1 MISKFLVISLFCV
14 SAVAAVDMFGE
25 GTPPEAGGQSSPELQ
40 PLSELDARRPIDQVP
55 DAVVVE
61 TLENP
66 LARTRSEE
74 FAIISGR
81 TLFSPLRRE
90 QVVVQPPVEAPVVP
104 SVVASARPPPAPDPD
119 DFTLLGVVAA
129 NGEKIAL
136 LRWNKTQET
145 MRLRPGDSYTG
156 WKIAEI
162 NDRNVLI
169 EQQGSLFSLML
180 FKGESDDSAIA
191 AQD

>member
-1 MISKFLVISLFCV
+1 MISKFLVISLIGV
-14 SAVAAVDMFGE
+14 SAVAAVEFFGE
-25 GTPPEAGGQSSPELQ
+25 RTPSEAGNQSLPELQ
-40 PLSELDARRPIDQVP
+40 PLSMLDARKEIDQEP
-55 DAVVVE
+55 GAVVIK

-66 LARTRSEE
+66 LARIRSEE
-74 FAIISGR
+74 FAIISER

-90 QVVVQPPVEAPVVP
+90 QVVVQLPVEAPVVP
-104 SVVASARPPPAPDPD
+104 SVVVAAQPSPAPDPD
-119 DFTLLGVVAA
+119 DFTLLGVAAA
-129 NGEKIAL
+129 NGERIAL

-145 MRLRPGDSYTG
+145 VRLKPDDNYAG

-169 EQQGSLFSLML
+169 EQQGSMFSLTL
-180 FKGESDDSAIA
+180 FKGGSDDKATA

>member
-25 GTPPEAGGQSSPELQ
+25 RTPSDAGGQSLPEMQ
-40 PLSELDARRPIDQVP
+40 PLSKFDARRPIDQEPGVL
-55 DAVVVE
+55 VVK
-61 TLENP
+61 THENP
-66 LARTRSEE
+66 LARIRSEE
-74 FAIISGR
+74 FAIISER

-90 QVVVQPPVEAPVVP
+90 LVVVQPSAEAPVVP
-104 SVVASARPPPAPDPD
+104 SVVVAAQPSRVPDPD
-119 DFTLLGVVAA
+119 DFTLLGVAAA
-129 NGEKIAL
+129 NGERIAL

-145 MRLRPGDSYTG
+145 IRLRPGENYTG

-169 EQQGSLFSLML
+169 EQQGKLFSLKL
-180 FKGESDDSAIA
+180 FKGGSDDRAIA
-191 AQD
+191 APD

>member
-1 MISKFLVISLFCV
+1 MISRFLVISFFCV
-14 SAVAAVDMFGE
+14 SAVAALDMFGE
-25 GTPPEAGGQSSPELQ
+25 RTPSEAGGQTSPELQ
-40 PLSELDARRPIDQVP
+40 PLSKLDGRRPIDQERET
-55 DAVVVE
+55 VVVK

-66 LARTRSEE
+66 LSRTHSEE
-74 FAIISGR
+74 FAIISER

-90 QVVVQPPVEAPVVP
+90 QVVVQLPVEAPVVP
-104 SVVASARPPPAPDPD
+104 SVVVAAQPSPAPDPD
-119 DFTLLGVVAA
+119 DFTLLGVAAA
-129 NGEKIAL
+129 NGERIAL

-145 MRLRPGDSYTG
+145 VRLKPDDNYAG

-169 EQQGSLFSLML
+169 EQQGSMFSLTL
-180 FKGESDDSAIA
+180 FKGGSDDKATA

>member
-1 MISKFLVISLFCV
+1 MISKFLVISFFCV

-25 GTPPEAGGQSSPELQ
+25 RTPSDAVGQSSSEMH
-40 PLSELDARRPIDQVP
+40 PLSKPDARRLIDQET
-55 DAVVVE
+55 DAVVVK

-66 LARTRSEE
+66 LARIRSEE
-74 FAIISGR
+74 FAIISWR

-90 QVVVQPPVEAPVVP
+90 QVVVQPPVEAPVVQP
-104 SVVASARPPPAPDPD
+104 VIVVARPPPAPDPD

-180 FKGESDDSAIA
+180 FKGRSDDSAIA
-191 AQD
+191 PPD

>member
-1 MISKFLVISLFCV
+1 MISRFLVISLIGV
-14 SAVAAVDMFGE
+14 SAVAAVDIFGE
-25 GTPPEAGGQSSPELQ
+25 RTPSEAGGQSSPELQ
-40 PLSELDARRPIDQVP
+40 PLPKLDARRPIDQEP
-55 DAVVVE
+55 DAVVVK

-66 LARTRSEE
+66 LERTRSEE

-90 QVVVQPPVEAPVVP
+90 QVVVQLPVEAPVVP
-104 SVVASARPPPAPDPD
+104 SVVVAAQPSPVPDPD
-119 DFTLLGVVAA
+119 DFTLLGVAAA
-129 NGEKIAL
+129 NGERIAL

-145 MRLRPGDSYTG
+145 VRLKPDDNYAG

-169 EQQGSLFSLML
+169 EQQGSMFSLTL
-180 FKGESDDSAIA
+180 FKGWSDDKATA

>member
-14 SAVAAVDMFGE
+14 SAIAAVDMFGE
-25 GTPPEAGGQSSPELQ
+25 RTPSEAGGQSSPELQ
-40 PLSELDARRPIDQVP
+40 LLSKPDARRLIDQEP

-66 LARTRSEE
+66 LARMRSEE
-74 FAIISGR
+74 FAIISER

-90 QVVVQPPVEAPVVP
+90 QVVVQPPVDVPLTQPVI
-104 SVVASARPPPAPDPD
+104 VAARPPPAPDPD

-129 NGEKIAL
+129 NGERIAL

-145 MRLRPGDSYTG
+145 IRLRPGDNYTG

-162 NDRNVLI
+162 NDRNVLV
-169 EQQGSLFSLML
+169 EQQGKLFSLKL
-180 FKGESDDSAIA
+180 FKGVSDDGAIA
-191 AQD
+191 PPD

>member
-1 MISKFLVISLFCV
+1 MISKLLVISLFCV
-14 SAVAAVDMFGE
+14 GAVAAVDMFGE
-25 GTPPEAGGQSSPELQ
+25 RTPSEAGGQSSPELQ
-40 PLSELDARRPIDQVP
+40 LLPQPDASRLIDQEP
-55 DAVVVE
+55 DAVVVR

-90 QVVVQPPVEAPVVP
+90 QVEVQPPVEAPVAQPVI
-104 SVVASARPPPAPDPD
+104 VAARPPPAPDPD

-129 NGEKIAL
+129 NGERIAL

-169 EQQGSLFSLML
+169 EQQGSLFSLTL
-180 FKGESDDSAIA
+180 FKGGSDDSAIA
-191 AQD
+191 PPD

>member
-1 MISKFLVISLFCV
+1 MISKFLVVSLIGV
-14 SAVAAVDMFGE
+14 SAVAAVDIFGE
-25 GTPPEAGGQSSPELQ
+25 RTPSEAGSQSSPELQ
-40 PLSELDARRPIDQVP
+40 PLSMLDAHKQIDQEP
-55 DAVVVE
+55 SAVVIK

-66 LARTRSEE
+66 LARIRSEE

-81 TLFSPLRRE
+81 TLFSPLRRA
-90 QVVVQPPVEAPVVP
+90 QVMVQPPVEAPVEP
-104 SVVASARPPPAPDPD
+104 SVVEATRPPPVPDPD

-129 NGEKIAL
+129 KGEKIAL

-169 EQQGSLFSLML
+169 EQQGSLFNLML
-180 FKGESDDSAIA
+180 FKGGSDDSAIA